1 MGVTRDYHTK
11 WGKSERKTNTISYR
25 LYVESK
31 IWHRW
36 TYIQNKNGLMDIENA
51 LMVAKQG
58 GFGRDAVGGS
68 G

>member
-1 MGVTRDYHTK
+1 MTQM
-11 WGKSERKTNTISYR
+11 N
-25 LYVESK
+25 LY
-31 IWHRW
+31 
-36 TYIQNKNGLMDIENA
+36 TNKNGLMDIENA